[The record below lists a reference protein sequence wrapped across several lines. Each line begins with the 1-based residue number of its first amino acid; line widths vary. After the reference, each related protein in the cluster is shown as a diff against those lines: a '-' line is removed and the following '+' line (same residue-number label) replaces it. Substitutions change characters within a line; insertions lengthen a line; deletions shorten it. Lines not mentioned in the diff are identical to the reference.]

1 MRERLKKAVEEKQEY
16 LEGWQRARADFV
28 NYKKDESARAA
39 HGAET
44 ATAGLVESLLPALDT
59 AELGAQ
65 GGSGEVLMVQKQLI
79 GSLKKLGVRS
89 YGKVGEPFDPQK
101 HEAIKQIDTEDPE
114 KDHTIESVA
123 RSGYSIGEK
132 IIRPAQVT
140 IYHYE

>member
-1 MRERLKKAVEEKQEY
+1 
-16 LEGWQRARADFV
+16 
-28 NYKKDESARAA
+28 
-39 HGAET
+39 
-44 ATAGLVESLLPALDT
+44 
-59 AELGAQ
+59 
-65 GGSGEVLMVQKQLI
+65 MVQKQLI